1 MLTLNSGAKVKVTH
15 RLAPAE
21 LIHEG
26 KASEM
31 HMSLKAPHDSARHS
45 LAIREGGY
53 LGATICRIR
62 NVA

>member
-31 HMSLKAPHDSARHS
+31 HMSLKAPHYSAR
-45 LAIREGGY
+45 R
-53 LGATICRIR
+53 
-62 NVA
+62 